1 MNSGDSVPAVRGKG
15 GARAGLGL
23 GFGLVD
29 AALVVVT
36 LIWGI
41 NNVAVK
47 TALREF
53 SPLSFNALRF
63 LAASTLTMGLLWRV
77 EGRIAPPGRD
87 LALLFGIGFLGNTV
101 YQIGFINGLALSTA
115 GNVSFVLATMPATTA
130 LLGHLLKVDV
140 LPWRAWAGLGVTL
153 SGALLIVA
161 SGSGGSLSLGGA
173 TARGD
178 LMVLAG
184 TLGWCLYT
192 IYSKRVIDRYTPLR
206 LTAWTM
212 VLGTIPL
219 IVVALPELAAQDW
232 TRPAAIH
239 WVSLAGSAAL
249 ALVFGYV
256 VWNWGLSRIGT
267 ARTAIY
273 GNITPL
279 WTGFFGWLLLGEV
292 WAPARV
298 GGAALILAGVAMVR
312 GAKAKAPAE
321 TGSIRP
327 AGAGIP
333 AVPGVSSGERG

>member
-1 MNSGDSVPAVRGKG
+1 
-15 GARAGLGL
+15 
-23 GFGLVD
+23 
-29 AALVVVT
+29 
-36 LIWGI
+36 
-41 NNVAVK
+41 
-47 TALREF
+47 
-53 SPLSFNALRF
+53 
-63 LAASTLTMGLLWRV
+63 
-77 EGRIAPPGRD
+77 
-87 LALLFGIGFLGNTV
+87 LFGIGFLGNTV
-101 YQIGFINGLALSTA
+101 YQIGFIKGLALSSA

-130 LLGHLLKVDV
+130 LLSHLLKVES

-153 SGALLIVA
+153 GGALLIVA
-161 SGSGGSLSLGGA
+161 SGSGGALSLGGA

-192 IYSKRVIDRYTPLR
+192 IYSRRVIGRYTPLR

-219 IVVALPELAAQDW
+219 IVFALPEILAQDW

-239 WVSLAGSAAL
+239 WASLAGSAML

-273 GNITPL
+273 GNIAPL

-298 GGAALILAGVAMVR
+298 AGAALILAGVAVVR
-312 GAKAKAPAE
+312 GAKSQAPVE
-321 TGSIRP
+321 TGTATS
-327 AGAGIP
+327 
-333 AVPGVSSGERG
+333 VSV

>member
-1 MNSGDSVPAVRGKG
+1 MTSPTASATKTAWQPGTWA
-15 GARAGLGL
+15 
-23 GFGLVD
+23 VD
-29 AALVVVT
+29 AALLTVT
-36 LIWGI
+36 LVWGI

-47 TALREF
+47 TALQGF

-63 LAASTLTMGLLWRV
+63 AIASTLAMGLLLITERRV
-77 EGRIAPPGRD
+77 ALPRPD

-101 YQIGFINGLALSTA
+101 YQVGFIKGMALSTA

-130 LLGHLLKVDV
+130 LLGFLLRVEV
-140 LPWRAWAGLGVTL
+140 LPWRAWAGLATTL
-153 SGALLIVA
+153 GGALLIIA
-161 SGSGGSLSLGGA
+161 SGGGGSLSLGGA

-178 LMVLAG
+178 ILVLAG

-192 IYSKRVIDRYTPLR
+192 ILSRRILDRYTPLR

-219 IVVALPELAAQDW
+219 VALSVPELRAQDW
-232 TRPAAIH
+232 SRPAPLH
-239 WVSLAGSAAL
+239 WACLAGSAAL
-249 ALVFGYV
+249 ALVFAYV

-279 WTGFFGWLLLGEV
+279 WTGFFGWLLLREV

-298 GGAALILAGVAMVR
+298 AGAALILLGVGMVR
-312 GAKAKAPAE
+312 SSK
-321 TGSIRP
+321 
-327 AGAGIP
+327 AGAATP
-333 AVPGVSSGERG
+333 AVVCAGPVASAGSGQAAAPGLAERP